1 MRQPLQIFAISFIVV
16 CASQAS
22 LSAQQYK
29 HGDLVIPS
37 ASSDEAKL
45 DKLSVDKATSYLEGG
60 GSAWNKERKCIACH
74 TNGTYLQ
81 LRPSLTSVLG
91 KPSDEMRQ
99 FFVSRLAAHQETFEK
114 KPEDLKRGIRPTQI
128 AYIAQGLAEWDAHV
142 SKKLSAETKQ
152 ALELML
158 ALQSDDGSWGNT
170 DCWPPFESSDYQGA
184 TIAAMA
190 LAAAPE
196 FLSKADEKQQAAVE
210 KLKKYFR
217 ETKPANE
224 YMNVLLLWTATRMP
238 DLLTDAKRT
247 ELIEQLFSKQ
257 QADGGWAIRQFAEPE
272 QWGRGNRAKKLRDE
286 KGFDSPASDG
296 HMTGLAIMVLRDA
309 GAPATDARIKKGV
322 AWLKTNQRVS
332 GRWWTRSLNTD
343 SFHFITYSGT
353 LYALAALQ
361 KCDELK

>member
-190 LAAAPE
+190 
-196 FLSKADEKQQAAVE
+196 
-210 KLKKYFR
+210 
-217 ETKPANE
+217 
-224 YMNVLLLWTATRMP
+224 
-238 DLLTDAKRT
+238 
-247 ELIEQLFSKQ
+247 
-257 QADGGWAIRQFAEPE
+257 
-272 QWGRGNRAKKLRDE
+272 
-286 KGFDSPASDG
+286 
-296 HMTGLAIMVLRDA
+296 
-309 GAPATDARIKKGV
+309 
-322 AWLKTNQRVS
+322 
-332 GRWWTRSLNTD
+332 
-343 SFHFITYSGT
+343 
-353 LYALAALQ
+353 
-361 KCDELK
+361 